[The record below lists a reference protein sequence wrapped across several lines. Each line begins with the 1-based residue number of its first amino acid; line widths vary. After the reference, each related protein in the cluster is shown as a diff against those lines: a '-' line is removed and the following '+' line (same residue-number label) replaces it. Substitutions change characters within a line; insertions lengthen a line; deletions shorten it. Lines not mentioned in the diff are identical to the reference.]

1 MSRPP
6 LTAIAFPR
14 PDAAAAAAS
23 RPKLGA
29 ILTARGSLSA
39 EALDTC
45 LKRQVRI
52 QARLGD
58 LLRADHGLSEAEIVS
73 ALEEQWS
80 ARRLDLQRSPPDPI
94 LVRALGLDLCRTQLC
109 LPWRRIGGATVI
121 AAVYPDRF
129 ESGRAT
135 YEALFGPVMLA
146 LTTEEELNAT
156 LDRLF
161 PAETRHRS
169 EFRLAETESC
179 RSWAG
184 TRFQT
189 GIVTGLAGLTG
200 IGVAAPDTLLLVLTL
215 VAVLA
220 LAALTG
226 LKAVA
231 AVAAHAPARQTRPGA
246 SVLPLHPPAR
256 LRQPVVSLLVPLFR
270 EARIAERLLV
280 RLGRLKYPKALL
292 DVCLIVEADDGV
304 TRACLTRTALPAH
317 VRVIVVPPG
326 GVRTKPRALNH
337 ALDLCHGTIVGVYD
351 AEDAP
356 DPDQIALVVT
366 RFADAPPDVACLQGR
381 LGFYNAR
388 QNWMARCF
396 AIDYAIWFAVVL
408 PGIARLGLPV
418 PLGGTTLFFRR
429 EMLEALGGWDAHNVT
444 EDADLGLRLARR
456 GYRTELIDTTTLEE
470 ANAWV
475 WPWIRQRS
483 RWLKGYA
490 MTYASHMRDPRRLW
504 RDLGPRGF
512 LGVQI
517 LFLGTLVQAVLAP
530 VLWSWWLIALGLQ
543 HPLRDLA
550 GPVPAALLILLLLAS
565 EAVNLM
571 LAALALRR
579 TGQRR
584 LLPWALTL
592 NAYGMLAT
600 FAALR
605 GIAELAYR
613 PFFWD
618 KTEHGRAPEAG
629 QMA

>member
-6 LTAIAFPR
+6 LTIVASPR
-14 PDAAAAAAS
+14 PELGPEAPP

-29 ILTARGSLSA
+29 ILTARGQLTPD
-39 EALDTC
+39 ALDAC
-45 LKRQVRI
+45 LKRQARM

-58 LLRADHGLSEAEIVS
+58 LLRADLGLSEADILS

-80 ARRLDLQRSPPDPI
+80 ARQLDLRSAPPDPM
-94 LVRALGLDLCRTQLC
+94 LVHALGVEQCRALHC
-109 LPWRRIGGATVI
+109 LPWRRVGGATVI

-129 ESGRAT
+129 EAARPT
-135 YEALFGPVMLA
+135 FEALFGPVMLA
-146 LTTEEELNAT
+146 LTTEAALAAS

-161 PAETRHRS
+161 PAVVRERS
-169 EFRLAETESC
+169 ECRVAEAESC

-184 TRFQT
+184 QSFQRGLVSAVALLAT
-189 GIVTGLAGLTG
+189 AAMTAPAAVLLALTLFAVAALTALTGLK
-200 IGVAAPDTLLLVLTL
+200 VAA
-215 VAVLA
+215 A
-220 LAALTG
+220 LAALTP
-226 LKAVA
+226 A
-231 AVAAHAPARQTRPGA
+231 ARAPKGA
-246 SVLPLHPPAR
+246 EVLPLHPPAR
-256 LRQPVVSLLVPLFR
+256 LRQPVVSLLVPLYH
-270 EARIAERLLV
+270 EARIAERLMT
-280 RLGRLKYPKALL
+280 RLGRLKYPRALL
-292 DVCLIVEADDGV
+292 DICLIVEADDGV
-304 TRACLTRTALPAH
+304 TRACLARTALPGN
-317 VRVIVVPPG
+317 VRVVVVPPG

-337 ALDLCHGTIVGVYD
+337 ALDLCRGSIVGVYD

-366 RFADAPPDVACLQGR
+366 RFAEAPAEVACLQGR
-381 LGFYNAR
+381 LGFYNAG

-396 AIDYAIWFAVVL
+396 AIDYAIWFSVVL

-429 EMLEALGGWDAHNVT
+429 ETLDQLGGWDAHNVT

-470 ANAWV
+470 ANAWI

-490 MTYASHMRDPRRLW
+490 MTYASHMRDPGRLW

-512 LGVQI
+512 VGFQI
-517 LFLGTLVQAVLAP
+517 LFLGTLVQATLAP
-530 VLWSWWLIALGLQ
+530 ALWSWWLIALGLP
-543 HPLRDLA
+543 HPLGGLA
-550 GPVPAALLILLLLAS
+550 GPGAIGALLVLLLAS
-565 EAVNLM
+565 EAVNLV
-571 LAALALRR
+571 LAVTALRR

-584 LLPWALTL
+584 LLPWALSL
-592 NAYGMLAT
+592 NPYFMLAS

-605 GIAELAYR
+605 GLGELAYR

-618 KTEHGRAPEAG
+618 KTDHGRAPAG
-629 QMA
+629 DPGA